1 MPRIMGKIMGLPP
14 AIILLV
20 LSVWGYALGIAGLIL
35 ALPVTTLA
43 ISYYRHYVVGDDDV
57 STPPDAEAIAIE
69 KEAGIYLDE
78 LKEQAAQ
85 GPAPEASAPA
95 DPTQA
100 ASTPAAASSAESAT
114 PHAAEP
120 QP

>member
-1 MPRIMGKIMGLPP
+1 MGKIMGLPP

-57 STPPDAEAIAIE
+57 NTPPDAEAIAIE

-78 LKEQAAQ
+78 LKEMAAQ

-95 DPTQA
+95 DPTLA
-100 ASTPAAASSAESAT
+100 ASTPAAASSAESST
-114 PHAAEP
+114 PRAAEP